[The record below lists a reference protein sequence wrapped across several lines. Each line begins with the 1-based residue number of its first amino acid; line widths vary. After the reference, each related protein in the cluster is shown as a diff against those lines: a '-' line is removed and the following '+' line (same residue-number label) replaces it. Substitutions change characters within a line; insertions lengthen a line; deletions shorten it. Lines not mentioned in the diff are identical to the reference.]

1 MYTCR
6 DCLFVCTCT
15 LRKGGEEIDI
25 RWYMYDTQ
33 RQGKGEAERKT
44 NLCKYMYHTCTVYT
58 EREREAECLFLIPPS
73 PTG

>member
-15 LRKGGEEIDI
+15 LRKGGGETDI

-33 RQGKGEAERKT
+33 RQGKGEAERESDT
-44 NLCKYMYHTCTVYT
+44 FM
-58 EREREAECLFLIPPS
+58 
-73 PTG
+73 